1 MIQPLPTVQVGN
13 TALRVSQLGM
23 GTAPIGNLYGGVT
36 DAQAIETVQ
45 KSFELGI
52 RYFDTA
58 PLYGS
63 GVAEMRVGMALK
75 GIPRDQFVLQTKVGR
90 LVREDGSI
98 EFDYSRDG
106 VLRSLEASLERLQMD
121 RVDILLVHDPD
132 VLQEEAGFR
141 QALNEAFPA
150 LIELREQGVISALGA
165 GMNQWEMEYEFAK
178 HSDPNC
184 FLLAGRYT
192 LLEQTSLEFL
202 DYCQKRQISIFP
214 GGVYNSGILVTG
226 ATPGAKYNYRDAPAE
241 IMEKTRRLQEVIAP
255 YGVPLH
261 VVAQHFARS
270 HPAITGLVI
279 GSVKPSEAEDNRAI
293 WDAEI
298 PSQLWADIR
307 AAGLVEAGAPMPVG

>member
-1 MIQPLPTVQVGN
+1 MTKPLPSAQVGN
-13 TALRVSQLGM
+13 TALRVSRLGM
-23 GTAPIGNLYGGVT
+23 GTAPIGNLYGAV
-36 DAQAIETVQ
+36 AEKQAIETIQ
-45 KSFELGI
+45 RSFELGI

-63 GVAEMRVGMALK
+63 GVSERRVGEALK

-90 LVREDGSI
+90 LVQADGSI

-106 VLRSLEASLERLQMD
+106 VRRSLDGSLERLQMD

-132 VLQEEAGFR
+132 GLQEEAGYR
-141 QALNEAFPA
+141 QALAEAFPA
-150 LIELREQGVISALGA
+150 LIEMREQGVIAALGA
-165 GMNQWEMEYEFAK
+165 GMNQWQMEYEFAK
-178 HSDPNC
+178 HSDPNI

-202 DYCQKRQISIFP
+202 DYCQKRQISVVL

-226 ATPGAKYNYRDAPAE
+226 PTPGAKFNYRDAPE
-241 IMEKTRRLQEVIAP
+241 PILEKTRQLKAITDS
-255 YGVPLH
+255 YGIPLH
-261 VVAQHFARS
+261 VAAQHFARS
-270 HPAITGLVI
+270 HPAITGLII
-279 GSVKPSEAEDNRAI
+279 GSVQPSEADDNRAI

-307 AAGLVEAGAPMPVG
+307 AAGLVEAGAPMPA

>member
-1 MIQPLPTVQVGN
+1 MTQTLPTAQVGN
-13 TALRVSQLGM
+13 TALRISQLGM

-45 KSFELGI
+45 RSFDLGI

-63 GVAEMRVGMALK
+63 GVSERRVGEALK
-75 GIPRDQFVLQTKVGR
+75 GVPRDQFVLQTKVGR
-90 LVREDGSI
+90 LVQPDGSI
-98 EFDYSRDG
+98 RFDYSRDG
-106 VLRSLEASLERLQMD
+106 VRRSLDESLERLQMD

-132 VLQEEAGFR
+132 SLKEEEGFR
-141 QALNEAFPA
+141 QALAEAFPA
-150 LIELREQGVISALGA
+150 LIEMREQGVIGALGA
-165 GMNQWEMEYEFAK
+165 GMNQWQMEYEFAK
-178 HSDPNC
+178 HSDPNI

-202 DYCQKRQISIFP
+202 DYCQKRQISVVL

-226 ATPGAKYNYRDAPAE
+226 PTAGAKFNYREAPE
-241 IMEKTRRLQEVIAP
+241 PIMEKARQIKAITDR

-261 VVAQHFARS
+261 VAAQRFARS
-270 HPAITGLVI
+270 HPAITGLII
-279 GSVKPSEAEDNRAI
+279 GSVKPSEADDNRAI

-307 AAGLVEAGAPMPVG
+307 AAGLVEDGAPLPQ